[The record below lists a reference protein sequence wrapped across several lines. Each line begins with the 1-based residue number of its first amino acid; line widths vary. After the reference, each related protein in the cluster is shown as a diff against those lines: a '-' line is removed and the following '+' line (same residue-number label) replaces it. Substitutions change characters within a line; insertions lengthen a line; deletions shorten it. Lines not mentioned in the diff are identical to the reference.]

1 MRVREPWL
9 TSHDMAE
16 KPPEQSAN
24 DMPTEYG
31 TSAALSS
38 SDVTPR
44 PDVLRPKSPLPGHIP
59 VPPPK
64 LSVPLPA
71 SDAQTSAGYDP
82 SAGETLAG
90 EPMPGSM
97 GSSFRSASTYG
108 ASRAGLQY
116 DDASLETGMV
126 VAGRYEILET
136 LGKGG
141 MGSVYKARDQEL
153 NRLVALK
160 VIRPELARNAAIVDR
175 FKQELRLSHLVT
187 HKNVIRMYDLGE
199 DTGMRFITMEF
210 VEGRDLRSII
220 EQHGKLPPAEAV
232 GILQQICRALEA
244 AHAVG
249 ILHRDLKPQNIMQ
262 DAHGRI
268 VVMDFGLARTIEGDG
283 MTQSGAMVGTMEYM
297 SPEQALGKDLDQRS
311 DIFAL
316 GLICYEMLT
325 GDMPFRAE
333 SALASLIK
341 RTQERAAAVT
351 VHDPNIPG
359 ALAGIVSK
367 CLERDVT
374 QRYANIGEVLHDLE
388 AWEGRRL
395 ADDNKRAAADKLR
408 FHANVASAG
417 LSGRWMLIVGS
428 VVLLLALAITGT
440 MIARRHSGAHTASQ
454 AAVTPAISLAIMPF
468 YNATSDPSLD
478 SLGTTLSDMLSTSI
492 GQSASVR
499 MVSPDRLHQVLQDLH
514 ITGHSEV
521 DVATLRRLAGF
532 ANADTILFG
541 RYENTGGQLQ
551 IKTTILDL
559 AHDTQS
565 VLTTPLPSQKD
576 LLATIDTL
584 AGQVREKLAANPD
597 MLNDLKAHS
606 ARPST
611 NSVEALTAYD
621 KGLAFTRTGNHLD
634 AQKQFEAAI
643 QADPAFALAYSK
655 LAGALE
661 NLGHDDQAQ
670 AASRRAV
677 ELSDSLPAQ
686 EKYLIEADHARVN
699 KDTGKAITAYEHLA
713 TSNPADA
720 DVQFQLASLYEQT
733 SDFSAARHRL
743 AAALTDDPKNVQVL
757 LASGRVAIKSGD
769 PNGGL
774 EFLKR
779 ALTLAIQLDNQE
791 EKAAILQATGI
802 AYSMLNQPDEALRN
816 YQQSQVI
823 KQQIGDKRG
832 AAASLEEIANIQD
845 STGHPDAALASY
857 KEALATRRE
866 IGDQAGIANSLIDT
880 GSFYH
885 DHGKADDALKYFT
898 DALQIARELGD
909 ESRQALCLSN
919 IGSIRLDKGEYQE
932 ALTYLEQGYQLRQKL
947 NVPQDL
953 AQSLHNLAEA
963 HTKLGQYD
971 EALALS
977 VKAIDVNRSM
987 NDQRGVALESAS
999 MARLFA
1005 QQGRFD
1011 AALSSMQ
1018 DALKYFQQSKEM
1030 TTFTAD
1036 IFGGWGHLLSQVG
1049 RGDEGKPFL
1058 DNALNIAH
1066 QVKDDAA
1073 AARVMNWIGDSFY
1086 YKGDYFVARQQYD
1099 KALAVAL
1106 KTTDRETILSTKIN
1120 KAKVDMV
1127 LAHSSPVFKKLG
1139 EDADTLGL
1147 KPLSVACS
1155 FYLGEMLTANK
1166 DYSGARQAFDLALS
1180 RSEKLGL
1187 RILEARAQY
1196 GIAALLVQSGK
1207 ANDATPHYREVVRI
1221 LESISRED
1229 NTARILE
1236 RADLQSIYRES
1247 TKGFQGN
1254 H

>member
-1 MRVREPWL
+1 MR
-9 TSHDMAE
+9 
-16 KPPEQSAN
+16 PE
-24 DMPTEYG
+24 
-31 TSAALSS
+31 
-38 SDVTPR
+38 
-44 PDVLRPKSPLPGHIP
+44 VLRSGLLQPGHVPVLPPRLPLP
-59 VPPPK
+59 
-64 LSVPLPA
+64 
-71 SDAQTSAGYDP
+71 SDAPTFAGYDP
-82 SAGETLAG
+82 AAGETLAG

-97 GSSFRSASTYG
+97 GSSFRSASTFG
-108 ASRAGLQY
+108 ASRAGLHY
-116 DDASLETGMV
+116 DDAALESGMV
-126 VAGRYEILET
+126 VGGRYEILET

-160 VIRPELARNAAIVDR
+160 VIRPELARNTAIVDR

-199 DTGMRFITMEF
+199 DAGMRFITMEF

-232 GILQQICRALEA
+232 AILQQICLALEA
-244 AHAVG
+244 AHGVG

-262 DAHGRI
+262 DASGRI
-268 VVMDFGLARTIEGDG
+268 VVMDFGLARTIAGDG

-325 GDMPFRAE
+325 GNMPFRAE

-351 VHDPNIPG
+351 VHDPHIPG
-359 ALAGIVSK
+359 ALAAIVSK
-367 CLERDVT
+367 CLERDVA
-374 QRYANIGEVLHDLE
+374 QRYGEIGQVLDDLK
-388 AWEGRRL
+388 AWEG
-395 ADDNKRAAADKLR
+395 KRVAADRPK
-408 FHANVASAG
+408 FHANLASAG
-417 LSGRWMLIVGS
+417 LSGRWLMVIGA
-428 VVLLLALAITGT
+428 VVLVLGLAITGVLVG
-440 MIARRHSGAHTASQ
+440 RRYAGGRTAGNS
-454 AAVTPAISLAIMPF
+454 AVTPVISLAIMPF
-468 YNATSDPSLD
+468 HNASADPSLD
-478 SLGTTLSDMLSTSI
+478 SLGTTLAEMLSSSI

-499 MVSPDRLHQVLQDLH
+499 MVSPDRLHQLLQDLH
-514 ITGHSEV
+514 ISGRSEV

-532 ANADTILFG
+532 ANAETIVFG
-541 RYENTGGQLQ
+541 RYETSGGQIQ
-551 IKTTILDL
+551 IRTTILDL
-559 AHDTQS
+559 SRDTQS

-597 MLNDLKAHS
+597 MLKELKAHA

-611 NSVEALTAYD
+611 QSVEALTAYD
-621 KGLAFTRTGNHLD
+621 KGLAFSRTGNNLD
-634 AQKQFEAAI
+634 AQKQFEAAT

-661 NLGHDDQAQ
+661 NLGHDEQAQ

-699 KDTGKAITAYEHLA
+699 KDTGKAITAYEHLSS
-713 TSNPADA
+713 SNPADA
-720 DVQFQLASLYEQT
+720 DVQIQLASLYEQT

-743 AAALTDDPKNVQVL
+743 AAALSDDPKNVQVL

-769 PNGGL
+769 PTGGL
-774 EFLKR
+774 DFLKR

-802 AYSMLNQPDEALRN
+802 ADSMLNQPEEALRN
-816 YQQSQVI
+816 YQESRTI

-832 AAASLEEIANIQD
+832 AAASLEEIASIED

-898 DALQIARELGD
+898 DALQIVRELGD
-909 ESRQALCLSN
+909 ESKQALCLSN

-947 NVPQDL
+947 NVPQDI
-953 AQSLHNLAEA
+953 AESLHNLAEA

-987 NDQRGVALESAS
+987 NDQRAVAIESAS
-999 MARLFA
+999 VARLFA

-1049 RGDEGKPFL
+1049 RGDEGRPYL

-1066 QVKDDAA
+1066 AVKDDAA
-1073 AARVMNWIGDSFY
+1073 AARVMNWIGDAFY

-1106 KTTDRETILSTKIN
+1106 KTTDRETILSAKIN
-1120 KAKVDMV
+1120 KAKVEMV

-1139 EDADTLGL
+1139 EDADALGL

-1155 FYLGEMLTANK
+1155 LHLGEMLTASK
-1166 DYSGARQAFDLALS
+1166 DYSSARQALDLALA
-1180 RSEKLGL
+1180 RAEKLGL

-1196 GIAALLVQSGK
+1196 GLASLLVQSGK
-1207 ANDATPHYREVVRI
+1207 ASEATPHYREVVRI
-1221 LESISRED
+1221 LEGISRED
-1229 NTARILE
+1229 NAGRILE

-1247 TKGFQGN
+1247 TKSFQGS
-1254 H
+1254 

>member
-1 MRVREPWL
+1 
-9 TSHDMAE
+9 
-16 KPPEQSAN
+16 
-24 DMPTEYG
+24 MPTEYG

-44 PDVLRPKSPLPGHIP
+44 PDILRPKSPLPGHIP

-64 LSVPLPA
+64 LSVALPA

-82 SAGETLAG
+82 SVGETLVG
-90 EPMPGSM
+90 EPMPGTM
-97 GSSFRSASTYG
+97 GSSFRSASSFG
-108 ASRAGLQY
+108 VSRAGLQY
-116 DDASLETGMV
+116 DDASLEIGMV

-153 NRLVALK
+153 DRLVALK
-160 VIRPELARNAAIVDR
+160 VIRPELARNTAIVDR

-232 GILQQICRALEA
+232 AILQQICRALEA

-297 SPEQALGKDLDQRS
+297 SPEQALGQDLDQRS

-325 GDMPFRAE
+325 GNMPFRAE
-333 SALASLIK
+333 SALASLIR

-374 QRYANIGEVLHDLE
+374 QRYANTGEILHDLE
-388 AWEGRRL
+388 AWEG
-395 ADDNKRAAADKLR
+395 KRVAAGKVAAARTLS

-417 LSGRWMLIVGS
+417 LSGRWMLIVGGI
-428 VVLLLALAITGT
+428 VLVLALAITGT
-440 MIARRHSGAHTASQ
+440 MIMRRHSGTHTASQ
-454 AAVTPAISLAIMPF
+454 AAATPALSLAIMPF
-468 YNATSDPSLD
+468 YNASSDPSLD
-478 SLGTTLSDMLSTSI
+478 ALGTTLADMLSTSI

-532 ANADTILFG
+532 ANADTIIFG

-559 AHDTQS
+559 AHDSQS

-597 MLNDLKAHS
+597 MLKDLQAHA

-611 NSVEALTAYD
+611 RSVEALTAYD
-621 KGLAFTRTGNHLD
+621 KGLVLTRTGNHLE
-634 AQKQFEAAI
+634 AQKQFEAAT
-643 QADPAFALAYSK
+643 QADPSFALAWSK
-655 LAGALE
+655 LAGSLE

-677 ELSDSLPAQ
+677 ELSDNLPAQ
-686 EKYLIEADHARVN
+686 EKYLIEADHARVD
-699 KDTGKAITAYEHLA
+699 KDTSKAITAYEHLA

-733 SDFSAARHRL
+733 SDFSAAKHRL
-743 AAALTDDPKNVQVL
+743 ATALAGDPKNVQVL

-802 AYSMLNQPDEALRN
+802 AYSMLNKPDEALRN
-816 YQQSQVI
+816 YQESRTI

-845 STGHPDAALASY
+845 STGHPDEALASY

-898 DALQIARELGD
+898 DALQIVRELGD
-909 ESRQALCLSN
+909 ESKQALCLSN

-947 NVPQDL
+947 NVPQDT
-953 AQSLHNLAEA
+953 AESLHNLAEA

-987 NDQRGVALESAS
+987 NDQRAVALESAS
-999 MARLFA
+999 VARLFA

-1036 IFGGWGHLLSQVG
+1036 IYGGWGHLLSQVG

-1106 KTTDRETILSTKIN
+1106 KTSDRETILSAKIN
-1120 KAKVDMV
+1120 KAKVEMV

-1139 EDADTLGL
+1139 EDADALGL

-1155 FYLGEMLTANK
+1155 LHLGEMLTASK
-1166 DYSGARQAFDLALS
+1166 DYTGARQALDLTLA

-1196 GIAALLVQSGK
+1196 GLASLLVQSGK
-1207 ANDATPHYREVVRI
+1207 PGDATPHYREVVRI
-1221 LESISRED
+1221 LETISRED
-1229 NTARILE
+1229 NVSRILE
-1236 RADLQSIYRES
+1236 RADLQTIYRES
-1247 TKGFQGN
+1247 TKSFQGN
-1254 H
+1254 